1 MKVRHLFAVACGVI
15 ASVNAGPPP
24 HDLAVRML
32 ASIEERGQAT
42 LDAGGSTGF
51 IQLGLFWQA
60 LAVVTKPVTLSAAN
74 DALRPLLN
82 ESLAS
87 SISAFANVSRDSKLP
102 LDRLSLGADM
112 LAWSLGFGNDVQAA
126 EYLPTID
133 ALNASLALQPRNA
146 NGGLWYYNNVN
157 NLTAYRN
164 LSYLDGMYSYAP
176 FVTILP
182 QLHDGYYGDSLVA
195 LEAALRQIQTLYDI
209 CVQPSGL
216 LVHGYDALKAH
227 RWANASTGASPEVW
241 GRSLAWFSL
250 GILNTL
256 EIAARSQDL
265 ECSEAYATLKLL
277 FRNVMSAQVQAAE
290 RSKALTGV
298 PGVWQVVDRP
308 GEAGNYVEASSSF
321 MTVYTLLRGARL
333 ELLDDEYDT
342 AADEQYTNRT
352 GTDSVISIAS
362 KIYESVSAEFLI
374 SYANGSLSLNGT
386 SIVASLNPQDIGY
399 DYYVSR
405 PTEMDSLIGTS
416 AFALASFEMGRLDA
430 LTWR

>member
-1 MKVRHLFAVACGVI
+1 MKLQHLFVVACGAV
-15 ASVNAGPPP
+15 ASVNGEPTSP
-24 HDLAVRML
+24 HDLALRML
-32 ASIEERGQAT
+32 ASIQQRGQAA

-60 LAVVTKPVTLSAAN
+60 LAVVTQPAPFSAAN
-74 DALRPLLN
+74 DDLRPLLD

-87 SISAFANVSRDSKLP
+87 SVSAFSNITRDANLP

-112 LAWSLGFGNDVQAA
+112 VAWSLASGNETAA
-126 EYLPTID
+126 QYLPTIST
-133 ALNASLALQPRNA
+133 LNASLALQPRNA

-176 FVTILP
+176 FVTILS
-182 QLHDGYYGDSLVA
+182 QLDDSHEDPVRA
-195 LEAALRQIQTLYDI
+195 LEAALQQIQILYDI
-209 CVQPSGL
+209 CVLPSGL

-227 RWANASTGASPEVW
+227 QWANSSTGASPEVW

-256 EIAARSQDL
+256 EVAARTPDL
-265 ECSEAYATLKLL
+265 ECSEGYATLKLL
-277 FRNVMSAQVQAAE
+277 FQNVMLAQVRAAE
-290 RSKALTGV
+290 RSNALTGL

-308 GEAGNYVEASSSF
+308 GDVGNYVEASSSF
-321 MTVYTLLRGARL
+321 MTVYTILRGARL
-333 ELLDDEYDT
+333 ELLFDDKHG
-342 AADEQYTNRT
+342 RT
-352 GTDSVISIAS
+352 LHEHHINCTSSVISIATE
-362 KIYESVSAEFLI
+362 IYKSVSAEYLI
-374 SYANGSLSLNGT
+374 IYTNGSLSLNGT
-386 SIVASLNPQDIGY
+386 SIVASLSPQNVSY

-416 AFALASFEMGRLDA
+416 TFALASFEMGMLDA
-430 LTWR
+430 